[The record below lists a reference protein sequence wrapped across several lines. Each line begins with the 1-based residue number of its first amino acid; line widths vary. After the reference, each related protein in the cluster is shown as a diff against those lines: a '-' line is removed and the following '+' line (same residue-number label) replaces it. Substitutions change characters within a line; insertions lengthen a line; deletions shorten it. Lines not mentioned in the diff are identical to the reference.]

1 MSKFKLDQRLEDN
14 SFLIDIFEDIQ
25 IRVFND
31 SRYFWYILVPII
43 FELKDWHD
51 LPIKV
56 EKNLLIYTRKLSQ
69 FLSQTQ
75 NADKINIASIGNIV
89 SQFHLHVIARHK
101 DDAKWPQ
108 PVWGDPITSALSQN
122 DLEIRKYLIKMIKTL
137 VIEEKTD

>member
-1 MSKFKLDQRLEDN
+1 MSNFKLDQRLEDN

-31 SRYFWYILVPII
+31 FRYFWYILVPTIS
-43 FELKDWHD
+43 ELKDWHD

-101 DDAKWPQ
+101 DDAKWPH
-108 PVWGDPITSALSQN
+108 PVWGGDYIS
-122 DLEIRKYLIKMIKTL
+122 LIAK
-137 VIEEKTD
+137 

>member
-1 MSKFKLDQRLEDN
+1 MSIFKLDQRLEDN

-31 SRYFWYILVPII
+31 SRYFWYILVPTISG
-43 FELKDWHD
+43 LKDWHD

-69 FLSQTQ
+69 FLSETQ
-75 NADKINIASIGNIV
+75 NADKINIATIGNIV

-101 DDAKWPQ
+101 DDAKWPH
-108 PVWGDPITSALSQN
+108 PVWGDPIIAALSQN
-122 DLEIRKYLIKMIKTL
+122 DLEIRKYLIKRLKL
-137 VIEEKTD
+137 

>member
-1 MSKFKLDQRLEDN
+1 MSKFKLDQRLEVN

-31 SRYFWYILVPII
+31 SRYFWYILVPTIS
-43 FELKDWHD
+43 ELKDWHD
-51 LPIKV
+51 LPTKV

-108 PVWGDPITSALSQN
+108 PVWGDPTTSALSQN
-122 DLEIRKYLIKMIKTL
+122 DLETRKYLIKMIKTL
-137 VIEEKTD
+137 VTEEKTD

>member
-1 MSKFKLDQRLEDN
+1 MSNFKLDQRLEDN

-31 SRYFWYILVPII
+31 SRYFWYILVPTIS
-43 FELKDWHD
+43 ELKDWHD
-51 LPIKV
+51 LPFKV

-101 DDAKWPQ
+101 DDAKWPH
-108 PVWGDPITSALSQN
+108 PVWGDPIIAALSQN
-122 DLEIRKYLIKMIKTL
+122 DLEIRKYLIKRLKL
-137 VIEEKTD
+137 

>member
-1 MSKFKLDQRLEDN
+1 MPNFKLDQRLEDN

-31 SRYFWYILVPII
+31 SRYFWYILVPTISK
-43 FELKDWHD
+43 LKDWHD

-56 EKNLLIYTRKLSQ
+56 EKNLIIYTRKLSQ

-101 DDAKWPQ
+101 DDAKWPH
-108 PVWGDPITSALSQN
+108 PVWGDPIIAALSQN
-122 DLEIRKYLIKMIKTL
+122 DLDIRKYLIKRLKL
-137 VIEEKTD
+137 

>member
-1 MSKFKLDQRLEDN
+1 MSNFKLDQRLEDN

-31 SRYFWYILVPII
+31 SRYFWYILVPTIS
-43 FELKDWHD
+43 ELKDWHD
-51 LPIKV
+51 LPFKV

-69 FLSQTQ
+69 FLSQSQ

-101 DDAKWPQ
+101 DDAKWPH
-108 PVWGDPITSALSQN
+108 PVWGDPIIAALSEN
-122 DLEIRKYLIKMIKTL
+122 DLEIRKYLIKRLKL
-137 VIEEKTD
+137 

>member
-1 MSKFKLDQRLEDN
+1 MSIFKLDQRLEDN

-31 SRYFWYILVPII
+31 SRYFWYILVPKIS
-43 FELKDWHD
+43 ELKDWHD
-51 LPIKV
+51 LPIKT

-101 DDAKWPQ
+101 DDAKWPH
-108 PVWGDPITSALSQN
+108 PVWGDPIIAALSQN
-122 DLEIRKYLIKMIKTL
+122 DLEIRKYLIKRLKL
-137 VIEEKTD
+137 

>member
-1 MSKFKLDQRLEDN
+1 MSNFKLDQRLEDN

-31 SRYFWYILVPII
+31 SRYFWYILVPTIS
-43 FELKDWHD
+43 ELKDWYD

-101 DDAKWPQ
+101 DDAKWPH
-108 PVWGDPITSALSQN
+108 PVWGDPIIAALSQN
-122 DLEIRKYLIKMIKTL
+122 DLEIRKNLIKRLKL
-137 VIEEKTD
+137 

>member
-1 MSKFKLDQRLEDN
+1 MFLSIFKLDQRLEDN
-14 SFLIDIFEDIQ
+14 SFLIDIFDDIQ

-31 SRYFWYILVPII
+31 SRYFWYILVPTIS
-43 FELKDWHD
+43 ELKDWHD

-101 DDAKWPQ
+101 DDAKWPH

-122 DLEIRKYLIKMIKTL
+122 DLEIRKYLIKRL
-137 VIEEKTD
+137 NFSY

>member
-1 MSKFKLDQRLEDN
+1 MSNFKLDQRLEDN

-31 SRYFWYILVPII
+31 SRYFWYILVPTIS
-43 FELKDWHD
+43 ELKDWYD

-101 DDAKWPQ
+101 DDAKWPH
-108 PVWGDPITSALSQN
+108 PVWGDPIIAALSQN
-122 DLEIRKYLIKMIKTL
+122 DL
-137 VIEEKTD
+137 

>member
-1 MSKFKLDQRLEDN
+1 MSNFKLDQRLEDN
-14 SFLIDIFEDIQ
+14 SFLIDIFGNIQ

-31 SRYFWYILVPII
+31 SRYFWYILVPTIS
-43 FELKDWHD
+43 ELKDWHD

-89 SQFHLHVIARHK
+89 SQFHLHVVARHK
-101 DDAKWPQ
+101 DDAKWPH
-108 PVWGDPITSALSQN
+108 PVWGDPIIAALSQN
-122 DLEIRKYLIKMIKTL
+122 DLEIRKYLIKRLKL
-137 VIEEKTD
+137 

>member
-1 MSKFKLDQRLEDN
+1 MSIFKLDQRLEDN

-31 SRYFWYILVPII
+31 SRYFWYILVPTIS
-43 FELKDWHD
+43 ELKDWHD

-89 SQFHLHVIARHK
+89 SQFHLQGIARHK
-101 DDAKWPQ
+101 YDAKWPD
-108 PVWGDPITSALSQN
+108 PVWGNPIIAALSQN
-122 DLEIRKYLIKMIKTL
+122 DL
-137 VIEEKTD
+137 